1 MVRLLKNMWIA
12 ELLCISSIRMLHSS
26 ASISSFA
33 YSVLSAFPLLHS
45 PSAPSPARF
54 TRFLCL
60 RAVVSTTVSV
70 LQASID
76 VLTQEIADLKV
87 KITENQEAVALMNT
101 EIEEET
107 AERQVLPS
115 NCF

>member
-1 MVRLLKNMWIA
+1 MVRLSAVSGYFTPPLQS
-12 ELLCISSIRMLHSS
+12 LLLPTACSVLFPCSIRL
-26 ASISSFA
+26 
-33 YSVLSAFPLLHS
+33 P
-45 PSAPSPARF
+45 APSPARF